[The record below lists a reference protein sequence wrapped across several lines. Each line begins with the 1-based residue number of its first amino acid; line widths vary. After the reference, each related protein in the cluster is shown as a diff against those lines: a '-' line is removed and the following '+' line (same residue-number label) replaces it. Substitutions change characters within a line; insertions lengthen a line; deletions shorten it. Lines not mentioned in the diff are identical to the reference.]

1 MPMRDQMTPAEQN
14 FAEEHHRLYL
24 KFLSQYGLDEEYY
37 SVLMERYLRTV
48 MKYCRDERLRQYKFS
63 TILWRNLRSELDNYW
78 KEQLRRP
85 VIVYEECEDHLGEE
99 APMDYAQWKDFQDLL
114 TGLDNETI
122 LLRNQGF
129 KNHEIASIFGVTT
142 KAIEQRFY
150 RIRNK
155 LKRRKLV

>member
-1 MPMRDQMTPAEQN
+1 MPMRDQMTPAEQA

-24 KFLSQYGLDEEYY
+24 KFLGQYGLDEEYY
-37 SVLMERYLRTV
+37 SVLLERYLRTV
-48 MKYCRDERLRQYKFS
+48 MKYCRDEHLRKYRFS
-63 TILWRNLRSELDNYW
+63 TILWQNLRSELDNYW

-85 VIVYEECEDHLGEE
+85 VLVQEEYERFPSGE
-99 APMDYAQWKDFQDLL
+99 APMDFAQWQDFQDLL
-114 TGLDNETI
+114 TGLENETI

-129 KNHEIASIFGVTT
+129 KNHEIASVFGVTT

-155 LKRRKLV
+155 LKRRNVI